1 MIPRKSLL
9 PGITLFALL
18 TSCINDV
25 APEISYGLI
34 RISVTTTGGDLD
46 DKYQIVVGSGMIEVT
61 ANGNFT
67 TTAQPGQA
75 IVELTGVANNCVVDG
90 SPTVTVDVP
99 RGNTAEVQF
108 RVTCMRTGFQ
118 ISVHTAGEDMP
129 GAYTLSMTGRGPM
142 TVAVNSSFL
151 VSKLAPGA
159 YSLKLES
166 PIPSCSS
173 TSPGELSVDLPL
185 GTVVPVTFEVV
196 CTAVVR
202 LEKIAFQLDSAGAAG
217 ATSYVALTKPDGTGQ
232 TLIGTGSA
240 PSWSP
245 GRMQLAYADTDC
257 TGYYYYYNP
266 CFQIIRAIDPETL
279 NKRSLAVGS
288 MPAWSPS
295 DDVVAFVEQNGSLSL
310 VTTNAS
316 TIVRLKTPDSLV
328 TSYPAWSPDG
338 RTIAFSCN
346 RQNGFSRLCVI
357 NKDGSGFRQLTD
369 ETSDPAVHPA
379 WSHDGSTI
387 AFASIGLSQTAIA
400 TIAPAGGAITKLAEG
415 FDPAWS
421 RDGTKL
427 IFARSDGLFTMNSDG
442 SGVERLT
449 TGRHRAPAWRP

>member
-1 MIPRKSLL
+1 M
-9 PGITLFALL
+9 L
-18 TSCINDV
+18 TSCTNDV

-46 DKYQIVVGSGMIEVT
+46 DKYQVVVGSGMIEVT

-67 TTAQPGQA
+67 MTAQPGQA
-75 IVELTGVANNCVVDG
+75 TVALTGVANNCLVDG
-90 SPTVTVDVP
+90 PSSATVDVP
-99 RGNTAEVQF
+99 RGNTVEVQF

-118 ISVHTAGEDMP
+118 ISVRTGGDDLP
-129 GAYTLSMTGRGPM
+129 GSYTLSMTGRAPIS
-142 TVAVNSSFL
+142 VAVNSSFL
-151 VSKLAPGA
+151 LSRLAPGA

-166 PIPSCSS
+166 PIASCSS
-173 TSPGELSVDLPL
+173 TSPGELSIELPPR
-185 GTVVPVTFEVV
+185 TVVPVTFEVV
-196 CTAVVR
+196 CKPVVR
-202 LEKIAFQLDSAGAAG
+202 LEKIAFQVDSAAAAG
-217 ATSYVALTKPDGTGQ
+217 PTSYVALAKPDGTGQ
-232 TLIGTGSA
+232 TLIGTGST

-245 GRMQLAYADTDC
+245 GRTQLAYADTDC

-279 NKRSLAVGS
+279 NRRNLAVGS

-310 VTTNAS
+310 VTTNAV

-338 RTIAFSCN
+338 RTIAFTCN
-346 RQNGFSRLCVI
+346 SRNGFSRLCVI
-357 NKDGSGFRQLTD
+357 NKDGSGFHQLTD

-387 AFASIGLSQTAIA
+387 AFASIGVAQTAIA

-427 IFARSDGLFTMNSDG
+427 IFARSDGLFAMNSDG